1 MSRVESVAAE
11 GMEGLEAT
19 GGEVRPQALY
29 GLMAPLD
36 GLKGIGPRLALA
48 LGRLLGKEAP
58 RVRDLLF
65 LAPSGR
71 RDLGLV
77 PRLEEGMEGEGIA
90 LQALVLDHRPPP
102 PGTRLPY
109 RVMADAAGTP
119 IEFAFFKGKRPWL
132 ERLLPEGAVVS
143 VFGRLARYGGRWQM
157 THPERLPDDPS
168 TLSDRLYPLIEG
180 LTQTRLRAV
189 MAEAL
194 AVLPDLPEW
203 LDRRLVAQD
212 RLPAFK
218 DALAVVHGV
227 ADGAESG
234 DADAAARRRL
244 ALDELFAM
252 QLSLDMV
259 RRERESRPGRAWLAP
274 GVLEARLKGALPFPL
289 TGAQERAIEAIGRDL
304 AGDGAMMR
312 LLMGDVGSGKTLVA
326 LMAMLRVVEAGG
338 QAALMAPTEVLARQ
352 HHGGLSE
359 LAARIGLEVDILTG
373 QDGVR
378 ARRRVLG
385 RIADGTS
392 SLVVGTH
399 ALFQERVGF
408 ARLGLAVIDEQHRFG
423 VHQRLDLVD
432 KGDAVDLL
440 LMTAT
445 PIPRSLVMSL
455 YGDIATSRLDEM
467 PPGRRP
473 VDTRIVQGG
482 RVDEVADGLGRALE
496 AGKRAYWVTPAVEAG
511 EDPNLPAAVERFAW
525 LRGRFGDRVGLVHG
539 RMKAAAKA
547 AAVADFKAGRTQ
559 LLVATTVIEVGVDV
573 PEASIIV
580 VDAAERFGLAQL
592 HQLRGRVGRGEE
604 ASVCLLL
611 AGARAGAMAQRRLKV
626 LKSTR
631 DGFRIAEEDLRL
643 RGPGE
648 VLGARQSGLPDLVF
662 ADLVRDAELLS
673 TARDDARLLLEA
685 DPTLAAPRG
694 RAARL
699 ALHLFERDEAVRL
712 LRAG

>member
-1 MSRVESVAAE
+1 MAAGVAE
-11 GMEGLEAT
+11 GVEAA
-19 GGEVRPQALY
+19 GGDVRPAAIY

-36 GLKGIGPRLALA
+36 GLKGIGPRLAVA
-48 LGRLLGKEAP
+48 MKRLLAKENP

-77 PRLEEGMEGEGIA
+77 PKLEEGMEGEGVA
-90 LQALVLDHRPPP
+90 LQVLILGHTPPP
-102 PGTRLPY
+102 PGTRIPY
-109 RVMADAAGTP
+109 RIAADAGGTP
-119 IEFAFFKGKRPWL
+119 IDFAFFKGRRPWL
-132 ERLLPEGAVVS
+132 ERLLPEGAVVP

-168 TLSDRLYPLIEG
+168 SLSDRLYPLIEG
-180 LTQTRLRAV
+180 LSQARLRAV
-189 MAEAL
+189 MSEAL

-203 LDRRLVAQD
+203 LDRRLVARD

-218 DALAVVHGV
+218 DALAVLHGV
-227 ADGAESG
+227 AEGEG
-234 DADAAARRRL
+234 DDAAARRRL

-259 RRERESRPGRAWLAP
+259 RRVRERRPGRAWLAP
-274 GVLEARLKGALPFPL
+274 GVLEAKLKGALPFPL

-304 AGDGAMMR
+304 AGESAMMR

-352 HHGGLSE
+352 HHGGLAE
-359 LAARIGLEVDILTG
+359 LAGRIGIEVDILTG

-378 ARRRVLG
+378 ARRRTLS
-385 RIADGTS
+385 RLADGTA

-399 ALFQERVGF
+399 ALFQEKVDF

-455 YGDIATSRLDEM
+455 YGDIATSRLDEL
-467 PPGRRP
+467 PPGRKP

-482 RVDEVADGLGRALE
+482 RLDEVADGLGRALDE
-496 AGKRAYWVTPAVEAG
+496 GRRAYWVTPAVEAG
-511 EDPNLPAAVERFAW
+511 EDPTLPAAVERFAW
-525 LRGRFGDRVGLVHG
+525 LQGRFGTLVGLVHG
-539 RMKAAAKA
+539 RMNAAAKE
-547 AAVADFKAGRTQ
+547 AAVADFKAGRTR

-592 HQLRGRVGRGEE
+592 HQLRGRVGRGDAE
-604 ASVCLLL
+604 SVCLLL
-611 AGARAGAMAQRRLKV
+611 AGARAGAVARDRLKV
-626 LKSTR
+626 LKRTR

-648 VLGARQSGLPDLVF
+648 VLGARQSGLPDFAF
-662 ADLVRDAELLS
+662 ADLVRDAGLLS

-685 DPTLAAPRG
+685 DPALAAPRG